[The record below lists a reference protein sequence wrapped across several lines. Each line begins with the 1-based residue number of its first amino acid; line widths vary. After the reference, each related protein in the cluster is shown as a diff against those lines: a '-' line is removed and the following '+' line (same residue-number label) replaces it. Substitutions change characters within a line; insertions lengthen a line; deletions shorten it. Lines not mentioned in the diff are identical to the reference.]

1 MISEII
7 KEKSMDIFQ
16 QTTKIM
22 QYAAVNEFLQEF
34 SFREGDYILASRS
47 IYEAFFQDAAKQAA
61 VAFHSDYGRGEPND
75 SMLDAMLEDMRKK
88 QPKRIIAIG
97 GGSVIDCA
105 KLFVFEGDAS
115 AEDMFLQRCEL
126 VKCRELIAI
135 PTTCGSGSEVSRI
148 SICELTSLQTK
159 LGLAVDALFPDQAV
173 LIPELLSKLPF
184 FYFVTSGI
192 DALIHA
198 SESFVSPKSNAY
210 TRMFSKEAIRL
221 LLNGFQIIAEQGEE
235 ARMPLLQDFMQASN
249 FAGIAFGNTGTG
261 AVHAISYPLSGI
273 YHVTHGEANYQFFT
287 TVFQAYEVLK
297 PDSVQAIKELFAK
310 ALSCPL
316 KEAFKQM
323 ETLFSSLLPRKPLRS
338 YGMRKEE
345 ITEFSDSVIK
355 SQQRLLTNSAVPLS
369 REDILAIYRTL
380 Y

>member
-1 MISEII
+1 
-7 KEKSMDIFQ
+7 MDIFQ
-16 QTTKIM
+16 QTTKIL

-61 VAFHSDYGRGEPND
+61 IAFHSDYGRGEPND

-235 ARMPLLQDFMQASN
+235 ARIPLLQDFMQASN

-287 TVFQAYEVLK
+287 TVFQAYETLK
-297 PDSVQAIKELFAK
+297 PDSVQTIKELFAK